1 MKDNQVKN
9 TLAIAIRAVLLGI
22 PLIAGSL
29 ASTAVYAVT
38 TYPVNITQ
46 LPLDEALKQLA
57 IQTGTTISYDAKTLS
72 NMQGKALKGN
82 YAVDQALT
90 TLLQPHAL
98 VAVQV
103 TNGGYSI
110 QAIPQTPKETRVIKL
125 EAIQTQAHSTNSLS
139 QAQMLEDANTTH
151 LPTIALKAQS
161 NPLITENSGT
171 YKAEAS
177 TAATGLALS
186 IKQTPQLVSVIT
198 RQQMD

>member
-22 PLIAGSL
+22 PLMAGSL

-98 VAVQV
+98 VAVKV

-110 QAIPQTPKETRVIKL
+110 QANPQTPKQTRVIKL
-125 EAIQTQAHSTNSLS
+125 ETIQTQAHSTNSL
-139 QAQMLEDANTTH
+139 NN
-151 LPTIALKAQS
+151 K
-161 NPLITENSGT
+161 
-171 YKAEAS
+171 
-177 TAATGLALS
+177 S
-186 IKQTPQLVSVIT
+186 IL
-198 RQQMD
+198 